1 MYNRNIGR
9 GGTFVK
15 ISHYIPKLAWDNV
28 RKKKS
33 RSFLSF
39 VSVLLSSAIIFV
51 SFTLFLTVFSLSKTL
66 DDPTLGTAHYG
77 VLTTDVAINN
87 PHQFQSS
94 QLGKQNQNNLAYYRQ
109 DENSTFFLLVEG
121 VMPDRTNQIL
131 AVADGTNTIG
141 MQIAQYEVC
150 GLYQPTAFMKQV
162 VNNTPYLSKDE
173 SLMTEESYF
182 FIHDTRIQDDG
193 SLANVAKMA
202 NLPAKNITMNEDV
215 ISHDTIAN
223 YLQDTTMI
231 LGMFILIVF
240 IATIMCLVSIYNV
253 LIVNDQDRRK
263 EIGLLKSIGITIK
276 ELKAMLVIEL
286 SIIGLAGGIVGVCLG
301 MLVSGFVLNSILVKL
316 KATLSISL
324 LIHPAIIF
332 EAILAGVVLMVGSGY
347 LLYHHYFYSS
357 PITDLKGEPVQYDV
371 PYNADRFS
379 INSVTWRMFIIY
391 NERIKKQTRNLLRS
405 FLLVMLTITLFS
417 GIWFSNLFY
426 KMNYTQNQADLEITQ
441 SYFTLGSRELYE
453 DVDQIIYDL
462 AGQTDTAYDSAVIER
477 TVLGDYFYTP
487 VSSFSNEYLNNK
499 HKLSTKEVAD
509 VVWNTEEV
517 HFGMVLNDKQ
527 LSELTPYIEKGD
539 IASLDENSAILIYY
553 QYDYYT
559 YRDSC
564 RDLSE
569 PFQVM
574 AEPINLTGGI
584 QSPQFFDVDLVV
596 ALPYEKLDLKYSNV
610 DDHKFVIAF
619 TPDSVQGLVG
629 QNLSISYDA
638 KVMLES
644 TAGHSEVNEYF
655 NQRLLDAKQ
664 QGNLEV
670 SDYIQIRNDGKFAT
684 FIIEV
689 LFYPLLGMVVLIGII
704 NINNVLKG
712 NIHIKHT
719 DFATMKSVGMTTS
732 QLRMVML
739 YEYIENYLN
748 AGAITFLLCIPVY
761 LIEQLIP
768 VASTFKVGD
777 NFAGMF
783 IMSFALISPL
793 IIFGLSA
800 LSFRCLKSI
809 TALDSLKDI
818 T

>member
-1 MYNRNIGR
+1 M
-9 GGTFVK
+9 K
-15 ISHYIPKLAWDNV
+15 ISRYIPKLAWDNV
-28 RKKKS
+28 RKKKN

-39 VSVLLSSAIIFV
+39 ISVLLSSAIIFV
-51 SFTLFLTVFSLSKTL
+51 SFTLFVTVFSLSKTL

-77 VLTTDVAINN
+77 LLVEEVAINN
-87 PHQFQSS
+87 PHQYQYSL
-94 QLGKQNQNNLAYYRQ
+94 LGNENENGLAYYQQ
-109 DENSTFFLLVEG
+109 DEKSTFFLLVEG
-121 VMPDRTNQIL
+121 ALPQNTHQIL
-131 AVADGTNTIG
+131 APANGTNTIG
-141 MQIAQYEVC
+141 MKISQYEVC
-150 GLYQPTAFMKQV
+150 GLYQPTALLKQFV
-162 VNNTPYLSKDE
+162 TGSPYLSIDE
-173 SLMTEESYF
+173 SLKSEKSYY

-202 NLPAKNITMNEDV
+202 SLPAKDIMLNENV
-215 ISHDTIAN
+215 ISNDTIAN
-223 YLQDTTMI
+223 YLQDTTTI
-231 LGMFILIVF
+231 LAMFILIVL
-240 IATIMCLVSIYNV
+240 IAIIMCLVSIYNV

-276 ELKAMLVIEL
+276 ELKAMLVMEL
-286 SIIGLAGGIVGVCLG
+286 SIIGLAGGIVGVLLG
-301 MLVSGFVLNSILVKL
+301 MVVSGLVLNSILVKL
-316 KATLSISL
+316 KASFQLSL
-324 LIHPAIIF
+324 LIHPIIIMG
-332 EAILAGVVLMVGSGY
+332 AILAGMALMVGSGY

-371 PYNADRFS
+371 PYDANRFS
-379 INSVTWRMFIIY
+379 INSVTWRMFVIY

-417 GIWFSNLFY
+417 GIWFSNFFY
-426 KMNYTQNQADLEITQ
+426 KMNYTQSQADLEITQ
-441 SYFTLGSRELYE
+441 SAFTLGSRELYE
-453 DVDQIIYDL
+453 DVDKIVYDL
-462 AGQTDTAYDSAVIER
+462 ANQKNIAYESAIIER
-477 TVLGDYFYTP
+477 TILGDYFYTP
-487 VSSFSNEYLNNK
+487 VSSFSDEYFS
-499 HKLSTKEVAD
+499 HKQKLTSKEVAD
-509 VVWNTEEV
+509 IEWNTDEV
-517 HFGMVLNDKQ
+517 HFGMVLNEQQ
-527 LSELTPYIEKGD
+527 LQELEPYIEKGD
-539 IASLDENSAILIYY
+539 LASLDENSAILIYY

-559 YRDSC
+559 YRESC

-574 AEPINLTGGI
+574 AEPINLTGGS
-584 QSPQFFDVDLVV
+584 QSPQFFDVDLVI
-596 ALPYEKLDLKYSNV
+596 ALPYEKLALNYSNV
-610 DDHKFVIAF
+610 ADHKFVIAF
-619 TPDSVQGLVG
+619 TPTSVQGLAG

-638 KVMLES
+638 KVKLDT
-644 TAGHSEVNEYF
+644 TAAHNDANEYF
-655 NQRLLDAKQ
+655 NQQLQNAKQ
-664 QGNLEV
+664 QENLEV

-712 NIHIKHT
+712 NIHIKRT
-719 DFATMKSVGMTTS
+719 DFATMKSVGMTTN
-732 QLRMVML
+732 QLRLVML

-761 LIEQLIP
+761 LIEHFIP

-800 LSFRCLKSI
+800 LSFRYLKEI
-809 TALDSLKDI
+809 TALDSMKDI